1 MTRVLSLLGASL
13 PKQLMIPNEG
23 NPEGFWEPQSVAD
36 LNDEMLHARD
46 SDWDDVFAFQ
56 PRPPL
61 SNFDHV
67 YLAKAVELIEE
78 EFDGADLIVLKDPRI
93 SVLTSFWDRAL
104 GEAGFATNYV
114 IVVRNPLEVAESLRA
129 RDSFPREKSLLLWSS
144 YMIAV
149 ERDTRGKPRT
159 FVSYDQL
166 MNDWRS
172 VRSRIERDTG
182 VQFPRATATAAVEID
197 RFLNL
202 DLRHHQAS
210 LDDLLSR
217 DDVSDDVKTLY
228 RVFVAACEGAEIDE
242 ASLEAV
248 QARLA
253 EIEALMG
260 PLLADLRSR
269 ERKLTAD
276 VATLN
281 DAHAGARGQADALAE
296 ELAEA
301 RSKLSKL
308 KKSLDVLDSEFEH
321 AVRLVEQRVERRL
334 ADAETERDELL
345 QEIRAEKERVEE
357 REAELRKLG
366 EEAQHFRA
374 LSARSEA
381 KLTKFEDDLEQV
393 EQEMENTLQAVEQ
406 RIATVESSLRD
417 TRMERDRLA
426 AERELLVNERDLLAG
441 ERDALAAERE
451 LLVNERDLLAG
462 ERDALAA
469 DLAAANSTLDRF
481 RRSVSWRMTRPVRWV
496 GRQFTRRP
504 G

>member
-1 MTRVLSLLGASL
+1 
-13 PKQLMIPNEG
+13 
-23 NPEGFWEPQSVAD
+23 
-36 LNDEMLHARD
+36 
-46 SDWDDVFAFQ
+46 
-56 PRPPL
+56 
-61 SNFDHV
+61 
-67 YLAKAVELIEE
+67 
-78 EFDGADLIVLKDPRI
+78 
-93 SVLTSFWDRAL
+93 
-104 GEAGFATNYV
+104 
-114 IVVRNPLEVAESLRA
+114 
-129 RDSFPREKSLLLWSS
+129 
-144 YMIAV
+144 
-149 ERDTRGKPRT
+149 
-159 FVSYDQL
+159 

-296 ELAEA
+296 DLAEA

-393 EQEMENTLQAVEQ
+393 ELEMENTLQAVEQ